1 VEIVDDGKTT
11 HVEVSVGNDLELLAE
26 RALELVQPGS
36 TVGLGSGRAARVFV
50 RALGRRAQRG
60 LTITCVA
67 TSEVTA
73 RLAAEVGLRAVKLD
87 EAPLDLT
94 VDGADEV
101 DPDLNA
107 LKGFG
112 GALVRE
118 RIVAAASRR
127 QILLIRAEKLV
138 PALGSGGRLPV
149 EVLPFAVR
157 FCVGKLRQL
166 GFAPEVRQ
174 EGGRPFVTDNGNFTL
189 DCETVPLADPAAT
202 KRAIDGIPGVVDT
215 GLFLG
220 TAERVLV
227 AEGGRVRELRRKGS

>member
-1 VEIVDDGKTT
+1 VEIVDDDKTT
-11 HVEVSVGNDLELLAE
+11 HVQTSVGNDLDLLAE
-26 RALELVQPGS
+26 RALEFVQPGS

-50 RALGRRAQRG
+50 RVLGRRAQRG

-87 EAPLDLT
+87 ETPLDLT

-174 EGGRPFVTDNGNFTL
+174 EGGRPLVTDSGNFTL
-189 DCETVPLADPAAT
+189 DCETAPLADPAMT
-202 KRAIDGIPGVVDT
+202 KRAIDSIPGVVDT

-220 TAERVLV
+220 PAERVLV
-227 AEGGRVRELRRKGS
+227 ANGGCVRELRRKGR